1 MNTCI
6 FTGTFNP
13 FTIGHA
19 DIVSR
24 ALRIFDKVVIGVG
37 FNPDKESPENSAA
50 SRVCVINKVYENEP
64 RVIAEAY
71 SDLTVDFAARHGA
84 KAIVKGVRS
93 VKDYEYE
100 RDQAEMNYL
109 LSKGLDTV
117 LFYSRPELSA
127 VSSSMIRT
135 LQHFGKDVSEFL
147 AGPKDPLNLPKRE
160 T

>member
-19 DIVSR
+19 DIVER
-24 ALRIFDKVVIGVG
+24 ALSIFDKVVIGVG
-37 FNPDKESPENSAA
+37 YNPDKDVDENSAA
-50 SRVCVINKVYENEP
+50 SRVQTIKKIYEGEP
-64 RVIAEAY
+64 RVIVEAY

-84 KAIVKGVRS
+84 KTIVKGVRS

-100 RDQAEMNYL
+100 RDQADMNRL
-109 LSKGLDTV
+109 LGKGLDTV
-117 LFYSRPELSA
+117 FFFSRPELSA

-135 LQHFGKDVSEFL
+135 LQHFGKDITDFL
-147 AGPKDPLNLPKRE
+147 PI
-160 T
+160 